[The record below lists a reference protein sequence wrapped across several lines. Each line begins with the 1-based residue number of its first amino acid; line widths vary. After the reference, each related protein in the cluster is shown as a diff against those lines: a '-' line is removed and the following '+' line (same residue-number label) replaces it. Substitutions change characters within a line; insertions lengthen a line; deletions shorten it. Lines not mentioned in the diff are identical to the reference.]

1 MKLALNWLLP
11 SEWRQA
17 IRSLSNL
24 EVVQAKSVVQV
35 AILDVIRVVTESF
48 GLFMLLPILQFVE
61 AGRDPNALAETS
73 RMWRIIVDVLRR

>member
-48 GLFMLLPILQFVE
+48 GPS
-61 AGRDPNALAETS
+61 ASADPAIRRSWS
-73 RMWRIIVDVLRR
+73 RSECAC